1 MARPV
6 VIEDGLILMTAREV
20 FLEKGPRATTT
31 DIAARAGI
39 SQGILFKRFKT
50 KQALFRASMNLQG
63 DEESPLPLDLYTKIG
78 VDSVQENLR
87 ELGNALV
94 NKFFGLVPTMM
105 MDWSIRREEATAK
118 EEVVAK
124 DELAAN
130 NELASSTDSEGSRS
144 SERAPDRAVRR
155 IHMISSY
162 LKEEEK
168 LGRIRSANTEIIAQ
182 TFVGAL
188 WHYAFL
194 QVMMG
199 EVHKQPLT
207 QEQYV
212 NGVVGTLW
220 CGIAPCEQV
229 INLCA

>member
-50 KQALFRASMNLQG
+50 KQALFKASMNLQG
-63 DEESPLPLDLYTKIG
+63 DEESPLPLDLQTKIG

-87 ELGNALV
+87 DLGNALV

-105 MDWSIRREEATAK
+105 MDWSIGREEAF
-118 EEVVAK
+118 AK
-124 DELAAN
+124 DGLP
-130 NELASSTDSEGSRS
+130 SSTDKEGSRC

-168 LGRIRSANTEIIAQ
+168 LGRIRSVNTEIIAQ

-212 NGVVGTLW
+212 NGVVDTLW